1 MRTSTKFYVF
11 GSTTNISSITSMTN
25 FGAAA
30 LTNANAD
37 VTNKL
42 PAGVGIADVA
52 QFAVSP
58 TAIGIVTT
66 AGNVYMLTKLATLQG
81 DNAGANGAIWHQV
94 KLSDGTA
101 LSGVVKFSLSGSGAF
116 ALTAT
121 GKIYYWGRPAN
132 VNGIVNTGTSY
143 NYAYDM
149 SAQIPSGTSVV
160 ELVVLGKS
168 TGTNVLFLLCNNLKV
183 YNCGLNDDGVLGANI
198 PSTTF
203 NQPNFQQVNGLS
215 NIVHIDG
222 NTEASLFTMGAMSST
237 GRIYGWGDGVACM
250 LGIASQSSFTT
261 TYTNTT
267 PVDIFGVDG
276 FMDFS
281 ISGHFTIA
289 FFTNPTTAVDQ
300 YCYVG
305 HNTGGSIGL
314 PSITAAVIS
323 KAAIARLDAPPP
335 ISFNCSNS
343 QPTIDITES
352 LTAFSSCIGSASASQ
367 MIVVA
372 GTSMTNNLTITAP
385 AGFEISTSAG
395 TGYSSTATL
404 THTGGNIAA
413 TNIYIRIAAG
423 STGAVAGNLVFS
435 STGAT
440 TQNLAISGTVNNL
453 PVIATVTGAVRTGP
467 GSVTLSGTVT
477 PAAGTTIDW
486 FAASTGGAAL
496 GAGVLSYTTGV
507 LNSTTTFFAEARNTS
522 TGCVST
528 LRVPVIATINGSFSA
543 GAIGANQSI
552 CLGATAAAFSSI
564 TAASGGTGAISY
576 QWQSSLDNTSFT
588 DIPGATLIS
597 YTPIGLTQTTYYKRL
612 AITVADG
619 SIASNTISITVN
631 PLPIVSLPIDNARTG
646 AGPVLLS
653 ATASAGATLDW
664 YAASSGGSILAGGN
678 AVTNYTTASISVT
691 TTFYVEAR
699 NSTTGCVSLNRI
711 PVVATINGSF
721 APGSISADQSFCL
734 GLTATPLNSVTDAS
748 GGTGSISY
756 QWQVSTTSNATGF
769 TDIPSANAITYAPGI
784 LTQTSYFRRV
794 ANTVADGNVYSN
806 VVTITINPLPIA
818 ATAINGSRTGA
829 GVVNIGAVVAAG
841 ETTDWYQVPTAGT
854 ILSGGTGTNSFNT
867 PSITSTTNY
876 YAVARNTTTGCV
888 ASVRTLVIATIV
900 IPTPVISVS
909 GSLNVF
915 NACIGS
921 VSPEQSFS
929 VSASNLV
936 ANLIISAPT
945 GYELSTTTGTGFA
958 NSISI
963 SPIAG
968 TIASTTIFVR
978 LSNTAV
984 NTVAGNI
991 QLTSTNASSVTIA
1004 TGIATVSALSNA
1016 GTISGANTVCAG
1028 LNSATLS
1035 LSGNLGTILKWQSA
1049 TDAGFSTSS
1058 DIANTSNTQLASN
1071 LLTNTYYRAIVQN
1084 GYCAQAISTPV
1095 LISVNPTPVITP
1107 GIIASI
1113 STTATSFSIPFTAT
1127 NANQYSIS
1135 VGARAL
1141 PGFRA
1146 ISNQA
1151 LSGTS
1156 IVVTIPAT
1164 AVGSYDF
1171 NIIVRNSS
1179 TGCIAATVPIVLNI
1193 GKQNPTLSLADITKN
1208 YNDPI
1213 FTIAAVSNST
1223 GAISYS
1229 SSNSAV
1235 ATIVNNQVTIVGA
1248 GTSIITA
1255 TQLADANYNAAS
1267 TTATMVVNKLNPTIS
1282 LANISKTFGNPDF
1295 TIAASSN
1302 STGAISYSIDN
1313 PAIATISGNT
1323 VHLLASGSAII
1334 TATQIADGNFH
1345 AASTTA
1351 LLIVSDLIPSDLSYP
1366 SPNFFTIDATI
1377 SPLFP
1382 TVVGT
1387 PTAYS
1392 ISPALPAGLS
1402 IHPTT
1407 GIISGK
1413 PTVYSATKNYTVTA
1427 SIAAGAATAI
1437 VSITVNKI
1445 NNTLALANITKSYGD
1460 PNFTIAATTNSTGAI
1475 TYGIANAAVA
1485 TIAVNN
1491 VSIVGAGTS
1500 NITASQVE
1508 DDKHVAA
1515 STTATLTINKIPA
1528 SLSLADIT
1536 KNYGDPTFSIN
1547 AASNS
1552 TGAISYSID
1561 NSAVATTTGNTVFIQ
1576 GAGSAIIT
1584 VTQAADANHFAAS
1597 ITAILNVNKIAPVLS
1612 LSNIIKTYGDPIFVL
1627 NATSTGNGA
1636 ISYSIDNPAIASI
1649 AGNQVTINA
1658 AGTATITVSQAAS
1671 ANHLAAMVTATLL
1684 VNKKATL
1691 ISLADIIKTF
1701 GEPDFTLNAVSD
1713 RAGSIAYSIANN
1725 SLASISGN
1733 AVHLITAGTTTI
1745 TATQLEDANHLA
1757 GTVSANLIINKAATV
1772 LSLADIIKTFGDPS
1786 FSVNAS
1792 SNSNGLITYS
1802 IADPSIATVSGNQI
1816 SIVAAGVT
1824 DILVNQTAG
1833 TNHLAASILVKLTI
1847 NKMAAT
1853 LSLGDIVKNYG
1864 DPAFN
1869 VNALSN
1875 STGVIS
1881 YTIANTSVATV
1892 LGNTINIVFAG
1903 TTTIIA
1909 NLAADANHNALS
1921 VTANLIVNKVK
1932 PNLLLNDI
1940 SKSFGDPDFAVNAI
1954 SNAPGVF
1961 SYTIANPAVATVV
1974 GNAIQL
1980 HSAGVTS
1987 ITVQQAASL
1996 NYLAATDTANLYV
2009 NKISPTIQLPDL
2021 NKKIGDPDFAINA
2034 TSNSTGTI
2042 TYSIDSATIAS
2053 ISGNQVSIKSVGI
2066 ATITASQVA
2075 DANYLSGTATAI
2087 LTVGDVAPSGLSY
2100 PGPNV
2105 YSVLSAIPA
2114 LTPTVSGTVN
2124 GFMIS
2129 PALPTGLSINAS
2141 TGVISG
2147 TPSQA
2152 TAAIVYTV
2160 TATNT
2165 AGSVSATVSI
2175 AVNKLTPIISLS
2187 NLSKTMGD
2195 PVFGIAATSNSIGT
2209 ISYSS
2214 SNASVATISG
2224 NLVSLTGVGV
2234 TTITA
2239 TQAADA
2245 HYLAGTVTATLTVGD
2260 VAPSGLSYPGP
2271 NVYPVLSA
2279 IPALTPTVTGT
2290 VTGYSISPALP
2301 TGLSINAL
2309 SGVISGTP
2317 TQATAAI
2324 VYTVTATNT
2333 AGSVSATV
2341 SIAVNKLT
2349 PTISLSN
2356 LSKTMGDS
2364 TFGIAATSNSTGTI
2378 SYSSSNAS
2386 VATIIGNQVSLTGVG
2401 VTTLTATQ
2409 AADAHYLAGTATAT
2423 LTVVDVA
2430 PSGLSY
2436 PGPNVYSVLSAIPA
2450 LTPTVSG
2457 TVTGYSI
2464 SPALPTGLSINAL
2477 SGVISG
2483 TPTQATAAI
2492 LYTVTASNTAGSIS
2506 ATVSIAVNKLTPTI
2520 SLSSLTKTMGD
2531 PVFGI
2536 AATSNSTGTISYS
2549 SSNASVATI
2558 IGNQVSL
2565 TGLGVTTLTATQVA
2579 DAHYLSGTATATLTV
2594 NAAAWVGISYPSP
2607 NVYTVNT
2614 NISPLVPTIGGTAA
2628 AFVISPALPS
2638 GLSISATTGII
2649 SGTPTQVSVAKDY
2662 TVTATINGSNYTAI
2676 VNIAVKDVAPTGL
2689 SYPSPNV
2696 YPVLSAIPALTPTVS
2711 GTVTGYS
2718 ISPALPTGLS
2728 INASTGVISG
2738 TATQATAAILYTV
2751 TASNTAGSISATVS
2765 IAINKL
2771 TPTISLSNLSK
2782 TMGDPAFGI
2791 AATSNSTGAISY
2803 SSSNASVAT
2812 INGNQVSLTGV
2823 GVTTLTATQAADAHY
2838 LAGTVT
2844 ATLTVG
2850 DVAPSGLSYP
2860 GPNVYSVLSAIPA
2873 LTPTVSGTVTGYSI
2887 SPALPTGLSINAS
2900 TGVIS
2905 GTPTQST
2912 AAIVYTI
2919 TATNTAGS
2927 MIATVSIA
2935 VNKLVPTISMNNIRK
2950 TYGDPDFSIAAI
2962 SNSPGKINYAI
2973 NIASIATISGNI
2985 VTLKS
2990 GGIATITA
2998 SQEATGIYEAAT
3010 VKAQLLVN
3018 PLPKNGFE
3026 YPLMNILTIDKTIQP
3041 IKPMIQGVLSGF
3053 SISPALPSG
3062 LTIDQNTGYII
3073 GTPTVLSKLTEYT
3086 VIATDGM
3093 LSLQA
3098 ILNIQV
3104 NDIPPVFRYQPDRD
3118 IANPRLSI
3126 NNAIPLSTGGK
3137 VVNYTISPAL
3147 PIGIQLNAQT
3157 GLISGKI
3164 TTLRNGVQEY
3174 LVTGTNSGGVAT
3186 AKYSLVFNSAPTD
3199 ILLSNYQVLE
3209 NIPSGS
3215 QIGILNV
3222 ADIDDGDTHNYQL
3235 VSGVGAIDNSNFE
3248 IRNNVLV
3255 SKSSFNYEQKND
3267 YQIRIKVTDE
3277 GGLVYEKSFHI
3288 LIIDVNEVPTLA
3300 AMGDIRVYNLTSE
3313 QVIGLSNMSTG
3324 NDLNQTLEVQ
3334 LSSNKSN
3341 LFESFKVV
3349 GNQILFALK
3358 PEVFGNDVIIKVLVK
3373 DNGGISNGGV
3383 DTMVRTFV
3391 LGIDPLP
3398 KVTASPEQVSLGKTT
3413 QLEVEAA
3420 HAIEYRW
3427 KNSIAM
3433 IGSSVVKNPIVRP
3446 IQDDQF
3452 AVTVK
3457 NKWGYTADGSVKV
3470 NVVMDYALESNN
3482 ILTPNGDGHND
3493 RWMVANIELYPD
3505 NEVAV
3510 YDKAGKLVYREK
3522 GYRNQWDG
3530 KLNGVPLKDDAYFYI
3545 IQFNKPNVKPI
3556 KGYLTII
3563 H

>member
-1 MRTSTKFYVF
+1 MKLGQLKASIIKAGLFLLLGILAFSVAMGQVQLSESAEPHSEQHFGTASLPLYAMAPCVPGTVNRFTGSYHSNLYIGNANGVNVLLAWGQNMKTYTTGAGGDYTAPFFVNTSSYSGIPYEVRSSSTGGGTGPSVMAMRTSTNFYVF
-11 GSTTNISSITSMTN
+11 GSTTNISSITTMAN

-66 AGNVYMLTKLATLQG
+66 AGNVYMLTQLQTLQG
-81 DNAGANGAIWHQV
+81 DNAAAGPAIWHQV
-94 KLSDGTA
+94 KLANGTP

-132 VNGIVNTGTSY
+132 VNGAVNTGTSY

-160 ELVVLGKS
+160 ELVVLGKN

-183 YNCGLNDDGVLGANI
+183 YSCGLNDDGVLGVGNA
-198 PSTTF
+198 STTF
-203 NQPNFQQVNGLS
+203 NQATFQQVVGLS

-250 LGIASQSSFTT
+250 LGIAAQSSFTT
-261 TYTNTT
+261 TYTNAS

-314 PSITAAVIS
+314 PTITAAVIS

-335 ISFNCSNS
+335 ISFNCSNT

-352 LTAFSSCIGSASASQ
+352 LTAFSACIGSASASQ
-367 MIVVA
+367 MIVVS
-372 GTSMTNNLTITAP
+372 GSSMTNNLTITAP

-395 TGYSSTATL
+395 TGYAGTATL
-404 THTGGNIAA
+404 THTGGTIAA

-423 STGAVAGNLVFS
+423 ATGTVAGNLVFS

-440 TQNLAISGTVNNL
+440 TQNLALTGTVNSL

-467 GSVTLSGTVT
+467 GTVTLSGTVT

-496 GAGVLSYTTGV
+496 SAGVLSYTTGI

-528 LRVPVIATINGSFSA
+528 LRVPVIATINGSFSP

-552 CLGATAAAFSSI
+552 CLGASAASLSSI
-564 TAASGGTGAISY
+564 TPASGGTGSISY
-576 QWQSSLDNTSFT
+576 QWQSSLDNASFT
-588 DIPGATLIS
+588 DITGATLLT
-597 YTPIGLTQTTYYKRL
+597 YTPTGLTQTTYFKRL

-619 SIASNTISITVN
+619 SISSNTISITVN
-631 PLPIVSLPIDNARTG
+631 PLPVASLPIDNARTG

-664 YAASSGGSILAGGN
+664 YAASSGGSVLAGGN

-711 PVVATINGSF
+711 PVIATINGSF
-721 APGSISADQSFCL
+721 SPGSISADQSFCL
-734 GLTATPLNSVTDAS
+734 GASAVPFSSITDAS
-748 GGTGSISY
+748 GGTGAISY
-756 QWQVSTTSNATGF
+756 QWQVSTTSNSTGF
-769 TDIPSANAITYAPGI
+769 TDIPSATASIYAPAAI
-784 LTQTSYFRRV
+784 TQTSYFRRV
-794 ANTVADGNVYSN
+794 ASTIADGNVYSN
-806 VVTITINPLPIA
+806 VVSITIQPLPVA

-867 PSITSTTNY
+867 PSIASTTNY
-876 YAVARNTTTGCV
+876 YAVARNTTTGCI
-888 ASVRTLVIATIV
+888 ATTRTLVVATIV
-900 IPTPVISVS
+900 IPTPVINAL
-909 GSLNVF
+909 GTLNVF
-915 NACIGS
+915 NSCVGS
-921 VSPEQSFS
+921 VSAEQSFS
-929 VSASNLV
+929 VTASNLV
-936 ANLIISAPT
+936 ANLTITAPT
-945 GYELSTTTGTGFA
+945 GYELSTTTGIGFA
-958 NSISI
+958 NTISI
-963 SPIAG
+963 SPVAG

-984 NTVAGNI
+984 NAATGNI
-991 QLTSTNASSVTIA
+991 QLTSTNASSVNIA
-1004 TGIATVSALSNA
+1004 TGMATVSALSNA

-1028 LNSATLS
+1028 VNSSSLTLS
-1035 LSGNLGTILKWQSA
+1035 GHLGTILKWQSA
-1049 TDAGFSTSS
+1049 TDAGFGTVA
-1058 DIANTSNTQLASN
+1058 DIANTTNTQLASN
-1071 LLTNTYYRAIVQN
+1071 LLTNTYFRAIVQN
-1084 GYCAQAISTPV
+1084 GFCAQSITAPV
-1095 LISVNPTPVITP
+1095 LVSVNPIPVFTP

-1127 NANQYSIS
+1127 NGNQYSIS
-1135 VGARAL
+1135 AGARAF
-1141 PGFRA
+1141 PGFAAINNQA
-1146 ISNQA
+1146 ISGSS
-1151 LSGTS
+1151 LVIS
-1156 IVVTIPAT
+1156 IPAT
-1164 AVGSYDF
+1164 VSGSYDF
-1171 NIIVRNSS
+1171 NILLRNSS
-1179 TGCIAATVPIVLNI
+1179 TGCVSAIVPIVLNI

-1223 GAISYS
+1223 GAISYT
-1229 SSNSAV
+1229 SSNTAV

-1255 TQLADANYNAAS
+1255 TQIADANYNAGS
-1267 TTATMVVNKLNPTIS
+1267 TTATMVVNKLNPIIS

-1295 TIAASSN
+1295 SIAASSN

-1313 PAIATISGNT
+1313 PAIATITGNT
-1323 VHLLASGSAII
+1323 VHIVSSGSATI
-1334 TATQIADGNFH
+1334 TASQVADGNYH

-1392 ISPALPAGLS
+1392 VSPALPAGLT

-1407 GIISGK
+1407 GVISGK

-1427 SIAAGAATAI
+1427 SIASGSATAI

-1460 PNFTIAATTNSTGAI
+1460 PSFALLATSNSTAAI
-1475 TYGIANAAVA
+1475 SYAVANSAVA
-1485 TIAVNN
+1485 TIAANN
-1491 VSIVGAGTS
+1491 VTIVGAGTS
-1500 NITASQVE
+1500 NITATQVE

-1515 STTATLTINKIPA
+1515 STTATLTVNKIPA

-1536 KNYGDPTFSIN
+1536 KNYGDPVFGLN

-1561 NSAVATTTGNTVFIQ
+1561 NSAVATTTGNLVTIQ

-1597 ITAILNVNKIAPVLS
+1597 ITAVLNVNKIAPVLS
-1612 LSNIIKTYGDPIFVL
+1612 LPNITKTYGDPSFVL
-1627 NATSTGNGA
+1627 TASSTGVGA
-1636 ISYSIDNPAIASI
+1636 ITYSIDNPAIASI
-1649 AGNQVTINA
+1649 SGNQVTIQG

-1671 ANHLAAMVTATLL
+1671 ANHLAAIVSATLL
-1684 VNKKATL
+1684 VNKKASNLVLT
-1691 ISLADIIKTF
+1691 DIIKTF
-1701 GEPDFTLNAVSD
+1701 GDPDFTLNAISD
-1713 RAGSIAYSIANN
+1713 RVGAINYSIANN
-1725 SLASISGN
+1725 SLASLSAN
-1733 AVHLITAGTTTI
+1733 AVHILAAGTTTI
-1745 TATQLEDANHLA
+1745 TATQLEDANYLA
-1757 GTVSANLIINKAATV
+1757 GTVSANLVINKAATV
-1772 LSLADIIKTFGDPS
+1772 LSLADIVKTYGDPS
-1786 FSVNAS
+1786 FSVSAS

-1816 SIVAAGVT
+1816 SIVAAGITNLLVT
-1824 DILVNQTAG
+1824 QAAG
-1833 TNHLAASILVKLTI
+1833 NNYLPASITVKLTI

-1869 VNALSN
+1869 VNALTN
-1875 STGVIS
+1875 STGSIS
-1881 YTIANTSVATV
+1881 YTIANTSIATV
-1892 LGNTINIVFAG
+1892 LGNTINIISAG

-1909 NLAADANHNALS
+1909 NLAAGPNHTALS
-1921 VTANLIVNKVK
+1921 VTANLTVNKVK

-1940 SKSFGDPDFAVNAI
+1940 SKSFGDPDFIVNAI
-1954 SNAPGVF
+1954 SNAPGTF
-1961 SYTIANPAVATVV
+1961 SYSIANPTVATIN
-1974 GNAIQL
+1974 GNTIQL
-1980 HSAGVTS
+1980 HAAGVTS

-2009 NKISPTIQLPDL
+2009 NKISPTIQLADI
-2021 NKKIGDPDFAINA
+2021 NKKLNDPDFVLNAI
-2034 TSNSTGTI
+2034 SNSTGNI
-2042 TYSIDSATIAS
+2042 TYSIDSVSIAN
-2053 ISGNQVSIKSVGI
+2053 ISGNLVSIKAVGI
-2066 ATITASQVA
+2066 ATITASQAA

-2087 LTVGDVAPSGLSY
+2087 LTVGDVAP
-2100 PGPNV
+2100 
-2105 YSVLSAIPA
+2105 
-2114 LTPTVSGTVN
+2114 T
-2124 GFMIS
+2124 
-2129 PALPTGLSINAS
+2129 
-2141 TGVISG
+2141 
-2147 TPSQA
+2147 
-2152 TAAIVYTV
+2152 
-2160 TATNT
+2160 
-2165 AGSVSATVSI
+2165 
-2175 AVNKLTPIISLS
+2175 
-2187 NLSKTMGD
+2187 
-2195 PVFGIAATSNSIGT
+2195 
-2209 ISYSS
+2209 
-2214 SNASVATISG
+2214 
-2224 NLVSLTGVGV
+2224 
-2234 TTITA
+2234 
-2239 TQAADA
+2239 
-2245 HYLAGTVTATLTVGD
+2245 
-2260 VAPSGLSYPGP
+2260 GLSYPGP

-2279 IPALTPTVTGT
+2279 IV
-2290 VTGYSISPALP
+2290 
-2301 TGLSINAL
+2301 
-2309 SGVISGTP
+2309 
-2317 TQATAAI
+2317 
-2324 VYTVTATNT
+2324 
-2333 AGSVSATV
+2333 
-2341 SIAVNKLT
+2341 
-2349 PTISLSN
+2349 
-2356 LSKTMGDS
+2356 
-2364 TFGIAATSNSTGTI
+2364 
-2378 SYSSSNAS
+2378 
-2386 VATIIGNQVSLTGVG
+2386 
-2401 VTTLTATQ
+2401 
-2409 AADAHYLAGTATAT
+2409 
-2423 LTVVDVA
+2423 
-2430 PSGLSY
+2430 
-2436 PGPNVYSVLSAIPA
+2436 A

-2464 SPALPTGLSINAL
+2464 SPALPTGLSLNATT
-2477 SGVISG
+2477 GVISG

-2492 LYTVTASNTAGSIS
+2492 VYTITASNTAGSVS
-2506 ATVSIAVNKLTPTI
+2506 ATVSIAVNKLIPT
-2520 SLSSLTKTMGD
+2520 L
-2531 PVFGI
+2531 
-2536 AATSNSTGTISYS
+2536 
-2549 SSNASVATI
+2549 
-2558 IGNQVSL
+2558 
-2565 TGLGVTTLTATQVA
+2565 
-2579 DAHYLSGTATATLTV
+2579 
-2594 NAAAWVGISYPSP
+2594 
-2607 NVYTVNT
+2607 
-2614 NISPLVPTIGGTAA
+2614 
-2628 AFVISPALPS
+2628 
-2638 GLSISATTGII
+2638 
-2649 SGTPTQVSVAKDY
+2649 
-2662 TVTATINGSNYTAI
+2662 
-2676 VNIAVKDVAPTGL
+2676 
-2689 SYPSPNV
+2689 
-2696 YPVLSAIPALTPTVS
+2696 
-2711 GTVTGYS
+2711 
-2718 ISPALPTGLS
+2718 
-2728 INASTGVISG
+2728 
-2738 TATQATAAILYTV
+2738 
-2751 TASNTAGSISATVS
+2751 
-2765 IAINKL
+2765 
-2771 TPTISLSNLSK
+2771 
-2782 TMGDPAFGI
+2782 
-2791 AATSNSTGAISY
+2791 
-2803 SSSNASVAT
+2803 
-2812 INGNQVSLTGV
+2812 
-2823 GVTTLTATQAADAHY
+2823 
-2838 LAGTVT
+2838 
-2844 ATLTVG
+2844 
-2850 DVAPSGLSYP
+2850 
-2860 GPNVYSVLSAIPA
+2860 
-2873 LTPTVSGTVTGYSI
+2873 
-2887 SPALPTGLSINAS
+2887 
-2900 TGVIS
+2900 
-2905 GTPTQST
+2905 
-2912 AAIVYTI
+2912 
-2919 TATNTAGS
+2919 
-2927 MIATVSIA
+2927 
-2935 VNKLVPTISMNNIRK
+2935 SMNNIRK
-2950 TYGDPDFSIAAI
+2950 TFGDPDFLIAAI
-2962 SNSPGKINYAI
+2962 SNSPGKINYSI
-2973 NIASIATISGNI
+2973 NIASIATVSGNI

-2998 SQEATGIYEAAT
+2998 FQDATDLFEAAT
-3010 VKAQLLVN
+3010 IKAQLLVN

-3041 IKPMIQGVLSGF
+3041 IKPMVQGVLSGF
-3053 SISPALPSG
+3053 SISPALPAG
-3062 LTIDQNTGYII
+3062 LTIDPNTGDIN
-3073 GTPTVLSKLTEYT
+3073 GTPTVLSKLTTYT

-3104 NDIPPVFRYQPDRD
+3104 NDIPPAFVYQPDND
-3118 IANPRLSI
+3118 IANPRLPI
-3126 NNAIPLSTGGK
+3126 KNAIPLSTGGK
-3137 VVNYTISPAL
+3137 VLNYSINPAL
-3147 PIGIQLNAQT
+3147 PIGIQIDAQT

-3164 TTLRNGVQEY
+3164 NSVRNGLQTY
-3174 LVTGTNSGGVAT
+3174 LITGTNSGGVAT
-3186 AKYSLVFNSAPTD
+3186 AKYTLVFNTAPTE

-3209 NIPSGS
+3209 NMPLGTLV
-3215 QIGILNV
+3215 GILSV
-3222 ADIDDGDTHNYQL
+3222 ADVDDGDTHSYQL
-3235 VSGVGAIDNSNFE
+3235 VPGLGSNDNSQFE

-3255 SKSSFNYEQKND
+3255 SKSVFNFEQKND

-3300 AMGDIRVYNLTSE
+3300 AMSDIRVYNLTTE
-3313 QVIGLSNMSTG
+3313 QVIGLSNMSAG

-3341 LFESFKVV
+3341 LFESIKVV
-3349 GNQILFALK
+3349 GNQIVFTLK
-3358 PEVFGNDVIIKVLVK
+3358 PDVFGNDVLMKVLVK
-3373 DNGGISNGGV
+3373 DNGGVSNGGV
-3383 DTMVRTFV
+3383 DTVVRTFI

-3398 KVTASPEQVSLGKTT
+3398 KVTAFPDQVSLGKTT
-3413 QLEVEAA
+3413 QLQVEAA

-3427 KNSIAM
+3427 KNTTAM
-3433 IGSSVVKNPIVRP
+3433 VGSSVIKNPVVRP

-3457 NKWGYTADGSVKV
+3457 NKWGYTADGAVKV
-3470 NVVMDYALESNN
+3470 NVIMDYALESNN

-3493 RWMVANIELYPD
+3493 RWLIANIELYPD

-3510 YDKAGKLVYREK
+3510 YDKAGKLVYKEK
-3522 GYRNQWDG
+3522 GYKNQWDG

-3556 KGYLTII
+3556 KGYLTIV